1 MIFAS
6 FGRGRMML
14 LAAMFWVGP
23 VVTAAQE
30 QATQTA
36 TAPAVNGHAA
46 QTEAVPAVHEAAAQT
61 ETIPAANESAAPTA
75 ADEHAAQHD
84 AVAGEAHAPPNL
96 FSVEP
101 GLMIWTVVT
110 FIFVLIILRLTA
122 WKPIMKGLQDREKSI
137 AGAIAEA
144 AKIKTEAE
152 ALFAKYESM
161 LEKSKDEARAIL
173 DEARKDGM
181 VLQEELRNRARQ
193 EAEEFKARAHREI
206 ELQKD
211 AALKEIWQQ
220 TATLSTALA
229 SRVLGRTLQ
238 GSDQERLVKELLE
251 GMQTEMGATGARAS
265 AANTARAETA
275 S

>member
-1 MIFAS
+1 
-6 FGRGRMML
+6 MML
-14 LAAMFWVGP
+14 LAAMFWVWP

-30 QATQTA
+30 HATQTA
-36 TAPAVNGHAA
+36 TAPAVN
-46 QTEAVPAVHEAAAQT
+46 EAAAQT
-61 ETIPAANESAAPTA
+61 ETAAQPATGEHGAQHADAAP
-75 ADEHAAQHD
+75 
-84 AVAGEAHAPPNL
+84 GEAHAAPNL

-101 GLMIWTVVT
+101 GLMIWTMVT
-110 FIFVLIILRLTA
+110 FIVVLIILRMTA

-137 AGAIAEA
+137 EGAIAEA

-152 ALFAKYESM
+152 ALFAKYQAM

-193 EAEEFKARAHREI
+193 EADDFKARAHREI

-238 GSDQERLVKELLE
+238 ASDQERLVKELLE
-251 GMQTEMGATGARAS
+251 GMQEEMAAS
-265 AANTARAETA
+265 GGRTSASSTARAETA